1 MSDDECSDY
10 WSPSAPRLIT
20 LPKEPVK
27 ERTFSAQKR
36 AQAGGLKQ
44 DEESGKFPAA
54 TNGWGW
60 KGTSDFAF
68 GEMIVDFA
76 PLPKPELR
84 SVFSPLP
91 EIDRSKR
98 FFCKCG
104 YKTKIKTLQPYTPFD
119 LAPNPRFGDHGESCL
134 SLLLRIC
141 QRLTQ

>member
-1 MSDDECSDY
+1 MSDDECSEC
-10 WSPSAPRLIT
+10 SPSAPPLRT
-20 LPKEPVK
+20 LPKEPVL
-27 ERTFSAQKR
+27 TFSAQKR

-68 GEMIVDFA
+68 GEMVVDYA
-76 PLPKPELR
+76 PLPKPKPELR
-84 SVFSPLP
+84 SVFGPLP

-98 FFCKCG
+98 FFCQCG
-104 YKTKIKTLQPYTPFD
+104 YKTKIKTMQPYTPFD

-134 SLLLRIC
+134 SYLFRIW
-141 QRLTQ
+141 